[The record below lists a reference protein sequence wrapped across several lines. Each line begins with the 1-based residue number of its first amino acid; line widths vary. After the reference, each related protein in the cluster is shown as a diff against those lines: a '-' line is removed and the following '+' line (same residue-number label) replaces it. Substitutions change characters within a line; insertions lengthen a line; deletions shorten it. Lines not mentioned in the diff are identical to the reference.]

1 MMRVGSWLY
10 GKKPA
15 NASELMDSMAEMR
28 DCMFFCRGDIPGTN
42 WSYRNEALADPATFI
57 LNDDV
62 DTAEDGLA
70 KGDSTFHKLGK
81 GMVAFVRAT
90 LGFEQDIMRQ
100 ASERLSEAETSATSE
115 QSRAQQNASAPNAF
129 HSEIYSPGT
138 EYVLCQA
145 IAQLLS
151 AVVGV
156 LNESLTESV
165 KAFYRLRKA
174 YIALD
179 TILKME
185 EKFLEDRRLKQGI
198 SARPSDLSKESA
210 SSDSELAEKSSMASS
225 IKGSSATT
233 NKLTAS
239 DTDLAR
245 SVFGVALAQETSSG
259 PVSGTS
265 TPGSNITHDPDSGIF
280 KNEIDIFIH
289 AGANFCFGI
298 LLIIIS
304 MIPPSFSKL
313 LSIIGFHGDK
323 QRGLRMVWQAS
334 KFRNLIGAFAALAV
348 LGYYNGFVR
357 YCDIMPDPT
366 PGEDDIEGYP
376 AEKLVALLAEMR
388 SRFPD
393 SRLWLLE
400 EARMEGANK
409 NLVGAL
415 ERLST
420 SKKSPLKQV
429 EALCTFEK
437 SLTALFLH
445 NYSTCTSAFLECST
459 LNSWSRSLYHYI
471 AGSCQVLL
479 YRQCLKTNP
488 KKAEEYAQTAIK
500 YIRQAPSYAGK
511 KKFMA
516 RQLPFDV
523 FVARKV
529 AKWEARAKEW
539 DVSLVDAIGVD
550 PIEEMIFFWNGHS
563 RMTESQLKESL
574 ERLAWC
580 ESEENPTWSREGAE
594 EQAIL
599 DLLRAAVYRSLRKNE
614 EAKKTLKTKVLNHE
628 KALFKGHLHDN
639 WVLPAAHYEM
649 AANLWMERPTYR
661 TLHGSSG
668 LAQTPQN
675 ADKPDE
681 SITEAE
687 RKLVHDC
694 KQHLETAAKWES
706 YEMEARVGLKVT
718 AGKEAVQKWEAM
730 HSASA

>member
-1 MMRVGSWLY
+1 MLRVGSWLY

-15 NASELMDSMAEMR
+15 AAQSVDSLAELRDS
-28 DCMFFCRGDIPGTN
+28 
-42 WSYRNEALADPATFI
+42 ATFI

-62 DTAEDGLA
+62 DSAENGLA
-70 KGDSTFHKLGK
+70 KGDSTFHNLGK

-100 ASERLSEAETSATSE
+100 ASERLSEAETSASNE
-115 QSRAQQNASAPNAF
+115 QYRAQQNSNAPNAF
-129 HSEIYSPGT
+129 HSEIYGPGT
-138 EYVLCQA
+138 EYALCQA

-179 TILKME
+179 AILKME
-185 EKFLEDRRLKQGI
+185 EKFMEAHKLKPVL
-198 SARPSDLSKESA
+198 SARSSDLSKLSVN
-210 SSDSELAEKSSMASS
+210 SDSKLETSSMASS
-225 IKGSSATT
+225 MKGPSNVDADLSKSVGAL
-233 NKLTAS
+233 KLSRDAPS
-239 DTDLAR
+239 EPA
-245 SVFGVALAQETSSG
+245 
-259 PVSGTS
+259 SGTC
-265 TPGSNITHDPDSGIF
+265 TPGGSNINHDPDSDIF

-289 AGANFCFGI
+289 SGANFCFGI

-334 KFRNLIGAFAALAV
+334 KFHNLIGAFAALAV

-366 PGEDDIEGYP
+366 PGEDDVEGYH
-376 AEKLVALLAEMR
+376 EQRLVALLAEMR
-388 SRFPD
+388 TRFPD

-400 EARMEGANK
+400 ESRMEGANK
-409 NLVGAL
+409 NLQGAMDL
-415 ERLST
+415 LVK

-429 EALCTFEK
+429 EALCVFEK
-437 SLTALFLH
+437 SLNALFLH
-445 NYSTCTSAFLECST
+445 NYSACTDAFIECSD
-459 LNSWSRSLYHYI
+459 LNSWSRSLYYYI

-479 YRQCLKTNP
+479 YRQCLKDDP
-488 KKAEEYAQTAIK
+488 KKAKEYAEKAIE
-500 YIRQAPSYAGK
+500 YIRMAPSYAGK

-523 FVARKV
+523 FVTRKI
-529 AKWEARAKEW
+529 AKWEARSKEW
-539 DVSLVDAIGVD
+539 GVSLVDAIGID

-563 RMTESQLKESL
+563 RMTDTQLEQSL

-580 ESEENPTWSREGAE
+580 ESEANPTWSREGAE
-594 EQAIL
+594 GQAIL

-614 EAKKTLKTKVLNHE
+614 EAKVILKTKVLNHE
-628 KALFKGHLHDN
+628 KAIFKAHLHDN
-639 WVLPAAHYEM
+639 WVLPAAHFEM
-649 AANLWMERPTYR
+649 AANLWMARPTYKA
-661 TLHGSSG
+661 LHGSSG
-668 LAQTPQN
+668 VTRTSQD
-675 ADKPDE
+675 ADEPDRLSTE
-681 SITEAE
+681 SHNTGTSGDTEAE
-687 RKLVHDC
+687 KKLVRDC
-694 KQHLETAAKWES
+694 KLHLETAAKWES

-718 AGKEAVQKWEAM
+718 AGIEAVQKWESM
-730 HSASA
+730 HST